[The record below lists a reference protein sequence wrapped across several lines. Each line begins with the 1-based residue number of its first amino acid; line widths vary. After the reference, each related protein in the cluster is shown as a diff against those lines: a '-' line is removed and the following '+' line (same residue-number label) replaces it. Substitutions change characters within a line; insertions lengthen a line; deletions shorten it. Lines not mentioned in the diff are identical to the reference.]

1 MSFWFTLREG
11 LKGFSRARLATIITV
26 TSIAFA
32 LLLIGYFAVFVL
44 NVDALIG
51 DFKSR
56 FEIEVFLDADA
67 NEDAGKKISN
77 QIKTLDGVAAV
88 EYISKAKAAERF
100 EKEFGRSVF
109 DVLDNNPLPITCIV
123 TLNEDYQNTQAI
135 RKLTDEIKK
144 LKYVNDI
151 LYQGDLLVLMDQYIT
166 LVYLIASGIGF
177 VLCLIAFILLYNTI
191 RLTIF
196 ARSDI
201 IEIMKLV
208 GATSR
213 FIRRPFLV
221 EGFIQ
226 GFLGAILAN
235 GLLFFSIKLMM
246 RFVYPY
252 MHHEMEP
259 YIVLTI
265 FGILIGFLSSR
276 MSVSRYL
283 D

>member
-11 LKGFSRARLATIITV
+11 LKGFRRARLATIITI
-26 TSIAFA
+26 TSMAFA

-56 FEIEVFLDADA
+56 FEIEVFLDADV
-67 NEDAGKKISN
+67 NDKIGKQVSD
-77 QIKTLDGVAAV
+77 QIKLLEGVAAV
-88 EYISKAKAAERF
+88 EYIDKTKAAERF
-100 EKEFGRSVF
+100 EKEFGRSVY
-109 DVLDNNPLPITCIV
+109 DVLDSNPLPITCIV
-123 TLNEDYQNTQAI
+123 TLKEDFQNTQAI
-135 RKLTDEIKK
+135 SQISNRIKTF
-144 LKYVNDI
+144 KYVNEI
-151 LYQGDLLVLMDQYIT
+151 LYQGDLLVLIDQYIN
-166 LVYLIASGIGF
+166 LVYLIAGGIGL

-208 GATSR
+208 GATSK
-213 FIRRPFLV
+213 FIRRPFVV
-221 EGFIQ
+221 EGFMQ

-235 GLLFFSIKLMM
+235 IFLFLSIKLIS

-252 MHHEMEP
+252 VHHQIEP
-259 YIVLTI
+259 YLLLTI
-265 FGILIGFLSSR
+265 FGVLIGFLSSR

-283 D
+283 N

>member
-1 MSFWFTLREG
+1 MSFWFTLKEG
-11 LKGFSRARLATIITV
+11 LKGFQRARLATVITV

-67 NEDAGKKISN
+67 NDEIGNKIST
-77 QIKTLDGVAAV
+77 QIKTLKGVAAV
-88 EYISKAKAAERF
+88 EYIDKAKAAERF
-100 EKEFGRSVF
+100 ENEFGRSVY
-109 DVLDNNPLPITCIV
+109 DVLESNPLPITCIV
-123 TLNEDYQNTQAI
+123 TLKEDFQNTQSI
-135 RKLTDEIKK
+135 GKISDKIKTFKYVDEI
-144 LKYVNDI
+144 V
-151 LYQGDLLVLMDQYIT
+151 YQGDLLVLIDQYIN
-166 LVYLIASGIGF
+166 LVYLIAGGIGL
-177 VLCLIAFILLYNTI
+177 VLCLISFILLYNTI

-208 GATSR
+208 GATSK
-213 FIRRPFLV
+213 FIRRPFVV
-221 EGFIQ
+221 EGFMQ
-226 GFLGAILAN
+226 GFLGAILAC
-235 GLLFFSIKLMM
+235 GLLFLSIKLIM

-252 MHHEMEP
+252 IHNQMEP

-265 FGILIGFLSSR
+265 FGIFIGYLSSR
-276 MSVSRYL
+276 MSVSKYL
-283 D
+283 Q